1 MKMKNLFIYTWAVEN
16 ETDWRNNKNPN
27 WIRLYA
33 LTENNKTTCI
43 HIGGFKPWVYYEL
56 LGSDNWNLQNT
67 KPVIER
73 IKSGLPTDMRKAC
86 KFSVVEKKTLYN
98 GAINA
103 SKLYIKCEYE
113 HPSQLKL
120 LYYQK
125 NITIGGV
132 KKINLKIHESNADP
146 ILQLCCKQKIPT
158 VGWIQ
163 IPHNVDFEEYP
174 VTVADEELVINYV
187 DLKALDRDWVP
198 QPKIMSFDIE
208 VNSKNINQMPKPDRP
223 EDKVF
228 QISCVFKQGERVKK
242 YLLSLG
248 NPSQDIVGEDV
259 EIWCF
264 HNNERQL
271 LLDWVKLIHKE
282 NPHIIA
288 GYNILCFDIP
298 YMYKRVETQ
307 QFGLKKFLKQGFKT
321 DQEDRMVKIKWS
333 STAFKNQEFEFIDAE
348 GRIYIDLLP
357 LVQRDFKFSNYRLK
371 TISEYFIGETKD
383 PLSVK
388 GIFKCYRKGIE
399 GAMDE
404 KYTPMARNAMGVV
417 GKYCVQDSAL
427 VLSLVEKLKSWVG
440 LTEMA
445 KTCNVPIFALYTKG
459 QQIRVFSQVY
469 KYCYKNNIIVER
481 DAYETK
487 EGESYLGAYVFEP
500 IPGDYEGVVPFDF
513 CLTGDTPI
521 TLANGTSKRIDEM
534 KNDLVIGWKDGF
546 KPYPMINGLQVKGE
560 RKIVKVYLEDGE
572 VLSITPDHKVMLDNG
587 DWCKAGELKGKRVK
601 CGLEAPLDERCEK
614 EQDYSLCGF
623 TEREKILA
631 FARIVGFAIT
641 DGSLYSTGKYE
652 RKMVEVYLGT
662 KMDAEMFM
670 RDIVLLTGRD
680 VKIRFRNGNVN
691 DGSKMKGGCFYINL
705 PTELSKKIHSL
716 EGIVVGRRSTQD
728 MSLPLFVLQPDCP
741 LSVIREFLGG
751 MFGGD
756 GTAPCLTNSNR
767 IGSIR
772 FKWTTTKPVSMKR
785 VMEKISLLIGLF
797 GIETTLNKPTKVKY
811 GENSIKPKDGIQ
823 RFDYNL
829 SIPLES
835 TLNFINKI
843 GFRYCI
849 NKSYRSTA
857 VKSYLQLCREVRRQH
872 KEISENTIKN
882 IDNKIPNTLSRKG
895 YTFQKCLD
903 ECRKEFLDKEPALS
917 IYSLSSVKDINYQ
930 RGEMKRHNDTPR
942 KMSLRYKK
950 EFPNPTE
957 YFTSI
962 GVLDWFSLSSKN
974 AYCIGREDEKLPSFT
989 KKVIDVRDAGIQ
1001 PVYDI
1006 EVDDAHNF
1014 ISRGI
1019 TVSNCSLYP
1028 TTIIAYN
1035 IDYYTWVKD
1044 DDAVPDYKCNI
1055 FEWED
1060 HQCCEHDPI
1069 VQRRMKLTREI
1080 EAMEK
1085 EIKKVRERRDQVKTQ
1100 KKKKEIQEVINI
1112 MVSKVKPYREERS
1125 KLATQSNKI
1134 YMCAKRK
1141 FRFLKEPKGV
1151 IPTILENL
1159 LSARK
1164 NTRTEMKRIKKE
1176 ADDGWETLHDVLD
1189 KRQLAYKVSCNS
1201 MYGAMGVR
1209 KGYLPFMGGA
1219 MVVTYMGRKNIE
1231 KAAGLLKTEHSGKI
1245 VYGD

>member
-1 MKMKNLFIYTWAVEN
+1 MKKLFVYTWAVDKEGDLDDID
-16 ETDWRNNKNPN
+16 TLDDK
-27 WIRLYA
+27 WIRIYA
-33 LTENNKTTCI
+33 LDEQNKTVCV
-43 HIGGFKPWVYYEL
+43 HVKGFKPWVYYEL
-56 LGSDNWNLQNT
+56 DSDINFKSNEIADFINQ
-67 KPVIER
+67 
-73 IKSGLPTDMRKAC
+73 IKNKLPEEVKSDFYLRKL
-86 KFSVVEKKTLYN
+86 EKKPLYN
-98 GAINA
+98 GYNKEK
-103 SKLYIKCEYE
+103 KLYIKCSYSY
-113 HPSQLKL
+113 PFLLKNL
-120 LYYQK
+120 LWQK
-125 NITIGGV
+125 SVQSRG
-132 KKINLKIHESNADP
+132 KKINLKIHESNASP
-146 ILQLCCKQKIPT
+146 VLQLCCKQDIPT

-163 IPHNVDFEEYP
+163 IDDYDDNDEQ
-174 VTVADEELVINYV
+174 VTLADEEIVVRSKNIKRLE
-187 DLKALDRDWVP
+187 RDWVP
-198 QPKIMSFDIE
+198 KPKIMSFDIE
-208 VNSKNINQMPKPDRP
+208 VNSKVISQMPKATRP

-228 QISCVFKQGERVKK
+228 QISCVFRQGDVEKK

-248 NPSQDIVGEDV
+248 NPSQNIVGHDV
-259 EIWCF
+259 TILSY
-264 HNNERQL
+264 HNSEYS
-271 LLDWVKLIHKE
+271 LIHGWVDLIKKE

-288 GYNILCFDIP
+288 GYNILCFDVP
-298 YMYKRVETQ
+298 YLYNRVFSQ
-307 QFGLKKFLKQGFKT
+307 QFGLKRFMKQGFKT
-321 DQEDRMVKIKWS
+321 DQQDKMTKIKWS

-357 LVQRDFKFSNYRLK
+357 LVQRDFKFSNYKLK

-388 GIFKCYRKGIE
+388 GIFKCYRLGIE
-399 GAMDE
+399 GAEDE
-404 KYTPMARNAMGVV
+404 QYSLKAQNAMGVV
-417 GKYCVQDSAL
+417 GKYCVQDSVL
-427 VLSLVEKLKSWVG
+427 VLNLIDKLKSWVG

-445 KTCNVPIFALYTKG
+445 KTCNVPIFSLYTQG

-469 KYCYKNNIIVER
+469 KYCHDNNIIVER
-481 DAYETK
+481 NAYQTK

-500 IPGDYEGVVPFDF
+500 KPGDYEDVVPFDF

-534 KNDLVIGWKDGF
+534 KNDLVMGWKDGF

-560 RKIVKVYLEDGE
+560 REIVKVYLEDGE
-572 VLSITPDHKVMLDNG
+572 ILSITPDHKVMLDNG
-587 DWCKAGELKGKRVK
+587 EWCKAGELKGKKVK
-601 CGLEAPLDERCEK
+601 CGVEAPLDERCEK
-614 EQDYSLCGF
+614 EHDYSLCGF

-691 DGSKMKGGCFYINL
+691 DGSKVKGGCFYINL
-705 PTELSKKIHSL
+705 PAELSKKIHSL

-728 MSLPLFVLQPDCP
+728 ISLPLFVLQPQCP

-756 GTAPCLTNSNR
+756 GSAPYLTNSNK
-767 IGSIR
+767 IGGIR

-785 VMEKISLLIGLF
+785 VMEQLITLIGLF
-797 GIETTLNKPTKVKY
+797 GIETTLNKPTKIKY
-811 GENSIKPKDGIQ
+811 GENSIIPKDGIQ
-823 RFDYNL
+823 RFDYNFN
-829 SIPLES
+829 IPLS
-835 TLNFINKI
+835 KTLDFINKI

-895 YTFQKCLD
+895 DISFQKCLD

-930 RGEMKRHNDTPR
+930 RGEMKRHKDKPR

-950 EFPNPTE
+950 EFPNPKE

-962 GVLDWFSLSSKN
+962 GVLDWFSLSSKHV
-974 AYCIGREDEKLPSFT
+974 YCIGREDEKLPSFT

-1014 ISRGI
+1014 ISRGV

-1035 IDYYTWVKD
+1035 IDYHTWIKD
-1044 DDAVPDYKCNI
+1044 NDPISDYKCHV

-1060 HQCCEHDPI
+1060 HQGCEHDPVVKKRI
-1069 VQRRMKLTREI
+1069 FLTEKI
-1080 EAMEK
+1080 KEMEK
-1085 EIKKVRERRDQVKTQ
+1085 EIKKVRERRDSIKTQ
-1100 KKKKEIQEVINI
+1100 KKKKEIQEKINE
-1112 MVSKVKPYREERS
+1112 MVEKVKPYRDERS
-1125 KLATQSNKI
+1125 KLVSQNAKI
-1134 YMCAKRK
+1134 FMCEKRK

-1159 LSARK
+1159 LTARK
-1164 NTRTEMKRIKKE
+1164 NTRTEMKKIKKDGQ
-1176 ADDGWETLHDVLD
+1176 AGWETLHDVLD

-1209 KGYLPFMGGA
+1209 KGYLPFMPGA
-1219 MVVTYMGRKNIE
+1219 MCTTFMGRQNIA
-1231 KAAGLLKTEHSGKI
+1231 KAAKLLQDEHNGDI

>member
-1 MKMKNLFIYTWAVEN
+1 MKKLFVYTWAVDKEGDLDDID
-16 ETDWRNNKNPN
+16 TLDDK
-27 WIRLYA
+27 WIRMYA
-33 LTENNKTTCI
+33 LDEQNKTVCV
-43 HIGGFKPWVYYEL
+43 HVKGFKPWVYYEL
-56 LGSDNWNLQNT
+56 DSDINFKSNEIANFINQ
-67 KPVIER
+67 
-73 IKSGLPTDMRKAC
+73 IKNKLPEEVKSDFYLRKL
-86 KFSVVEKKTLYN
+86 EKKPLYN
-98 GAINA
+98 GYNKEK
-103 SKLYIKCEYE
+103 KLYIKCSYSY
-113 HPSQLKL
+113 PFLLKNL
-120 LYYQK
+120 LWQK
-125 NITIGGV
+125 SVNSRG
-132 KKINLKIHESNADP
+132 KKINLKIHESNASP
-146 ILQLCCKQKIPT
+146 VLQLCCKQDIPT

-163 IPHNVDFEEYP
+163 IDDYDENDEQ
-174 VTVADEELVINYV
+174 VTLADEEIVVRSKNIKRLE
-187 DLKALDRDWVP
+187 RDWVP
-198 QPKIMSFDIE
+198 KPKIMSFDIE
-208 VNSKNINQMPKPDRP
+208 VNSKVISQMPKATRP

-228 QISCVFKQGERVKK
+228 QISCVFRQGDVEKK

-248 NPSQDIVGEDV
+248 NPSQNIVGHDV
-259 EIWCF
+259 TILSY
-264 HNNERQL
+264 HNSEYS
-271 LLDWVKLIHKE
+271 LIHGWVDLIKKE

-288 GYNILCFDIP
+288 GYNILCFDVP
-298 YMYKRVETQ
+298 YLYNRVFSQ
-307 QFGLKKFLKQGFKT
+307 QFGLKKFMKQGFKT
-321 DQEDRMVKIKWS
+321 DQQDKMTKIKWS

-357 LVQRDFKFSNYRLK
+357 LVQRDFKFSNYKLK
-371 TISEYFIGETKD
+371 TISEYFIGESKD

-388 GIFKCYRKGIE
+388 GIFKCYRLGIE
-399 GAMDE
+399 GAE
-404 KYTPMARNAMGVV
+404 EEQYSLKAQNAMGVV
-417 GKYCVQDSAL
+417 GKYCVQDSVL
-427 VLSLVEKLKSWVG
+427 VLNLIDKLKSWVG

-445 KTCNVPIFALYTKG
+445 KTCNVPIFSLYTQG

-469 KYCYKNNIIVER
+469 KYCHDNNIIVER
-481 DAYETK
+481 NAYQTK

-500 IPGDYEGVVPFDF
+500 KPGDYEDVVPFDF

-560 RKIVKVYLEDGE
+560 REIVKVYLEDGE
-572 VLSITPDHKVMLDNG
+572 ILSITPEHKVMLDNG

-601 CGLEAPLDERCEK
+601 CGIEAPLDERCEK
-614 EQDYSLCGF
+614 EQGYSICGF

-631 FARIVGFAIT
+631 FARIVGFVIT

-680 VKIRFRNGNVN
+680 VKIRFRNGNTN
-691 DGSKMKGGCFYINL
+691 DDSKVKGGCFTINL
-705 PTELSKKIHSL
+705 PAELSKKIHSL
-716 EGIVVGRRSTQD
+716 EGIVTGRRSTQD
-728 MSLPLFVLQPDCP
+728 MSLPLFVLQPQCP

-772 FKWTTTKPVSMKR
+772 FKWTTTKPVSMKK
-785 VMEKISLLIGLF
+785 VMEQLITLIGLF
-797 GIETTLNKPTKVKY
+797 GIETTLYKPTNVKY
-811 GENSIKPKDGIQ
+811 GENSIRPKDGIQ
-823 RFDYNL
+823 RFDYSFN
-829 SIPLES
+829 IPLS
-835 TLNFINKI
+835 KTLDFINII

-857 VKSYLQLCREVRRQH
+857 VKSYLQLC
-872 KEISENTIKN
+872 
-882 IDNKIPNTLSRKG
+882 
-895 YTFQKCLD
+895 
-903 ECRKEFLDKEPALS
+903 
-917 IYSLSSVKDINYQ
+917 
-930 RGEMKRHNDTPR
+930 
-942 KMSLRYKK
+942 KK
-950 EFPNPTE
+950 EFPNPKE

-974 AYCIGREDEKLPSFT
+974 VYCIGREDEKLPSFT

-1014 ISRGI
+1014 ISRGV

-1035 IDYYTWVKD
+1035 IDYHTWVKD
-1044 DDAVPDYKCNI
+1044 NDPISDYKCHV

-1060 HQCCEHDPI
+1060 HQGCEHDPVVKKRI
-1069 VQRRMKLTREI
+1069 FLTEKI
-1080 EAMEK
+1080 KEMEK
-1085 EIKKVRERRDQVKTQ
+1085 EIKKVRERRDSIKTQ
-1100 KKKKEIQEVINI
+1100 KKKKEIQEKINE
-1112 MVSKVKPYREERS
+1112 MVEKVKPYRDERS
-1125 KLATQSNKI
+1125 KLVSQNAKI
-1134 YMCAKRK
+1134 FMCEKRK

-1159 LSARK
+1159 LTARK
-1164 NTRTEMKRIKKE
+1164 NTRTEMKQIKK
-1176 ADDGWETLHDVLD
+1176 DGQGGWETLHDVLD

-1209 KGYLPFMGGA
+1209 KGYLPFMPGA
-1219 MVVTYMGRKNIE
+1219 MCTTFMGRQNIA
-1231 KAAGLLKTEHSGKI
+1231 KAAGLLKTEHDGDI